1 MEEEENVR
9 EPTKKRTQWVD
20 DRTVG
25 RVGTALE
32 GQHRKLLS
40 TATPVRAAQ
49 QLTTLSRAPHIHFT
63 APSSRIYLYVDL
75 HFKPFLK

>member
-32 GQHRKLLS
+32 GQHIKLLS
-40 TATPVRAAQ
+40 TATPGRAAQ
-49 QLTTLSRAPHIHFT
+49 QLTSLSRAHFYMLT
-63 APSSRIYLYVDL
+63 YTSNHS
-75 HFKPFLK
+75 

>member
-32 GQHRKLLS
+32 GQQRKLLS
-40 TATPVRAAQ
+40 TATPGRAAQ
-49 QLTTLSRAPHIHFT
+49 QLTILSRAPHIHFT
-63 APSSRIYLYVDL
+63 STVLAD
-75 HFKPFLK
+75 HFYMLTDTSNHS